1 MIWWAI
7 PRAKNRKMMKSK
19 KLFPQKQTWH
29 FRYKTT
35 LWRKKT
41 GDHSE
46 IFSLFELFCGTPPSC
61 LKVVCWVGVW
71 ANQIKTLYYWR
82 FEMTQRLTTYTQ
94 FFDRKLVQYCRLCIS
109 RNVLLHL
116 VFQKSLYCQS
126 INQQQN
132 DNVEI
137 RHFKIWLWNTF
148 SAPVH
153 SK

>member
-1 MIWWAI
+1 MHKTSPYRNSWPFLGPIYLCL
-7 PRAKNRKMMKSK
+7 
-19 KLFPQKQTWH
+19 KLFQAHAQVGLTNWP
-29 FRYKTT
+29 
-35 LWRKKT
+35 LWNFLT
-41 GDHSE
+41 
-46 IFSLFELFCGTPPSC
+46 FWTFCGTPPSC